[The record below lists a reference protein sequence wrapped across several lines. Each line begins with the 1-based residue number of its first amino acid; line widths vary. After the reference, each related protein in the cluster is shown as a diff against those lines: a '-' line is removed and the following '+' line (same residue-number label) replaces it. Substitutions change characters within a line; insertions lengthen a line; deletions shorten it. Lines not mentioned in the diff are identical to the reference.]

1 MIDKV
6 KKGIEGS
13 NATLAIILIN
23 IIVYIALI
31 TVPNIADI
39 LLLDPDKI
47 LEKPWTLVTVFFSH
61 EWLIHIFLNMGF
73 FFIFS
78 RQLEKLTSST
88 TVLIVYLTCGFIG
101 SLTFMPFAPLIGW
114 SGPVV
119 GASAAVWGVAAAFAA
134 MRPDFLILKGKAKHW
149 IAALFVGNTV
159 LLVLNPQIMIGAAAH
174 YAGIVVGL
182 ICGYWLKIREQK
194 RSLT

>member
-6 KKGIEGS
+6 KKGLEGS
-13 NATLAIILIN
+13 NATLAIIVVN
-23 IIVYIALI
+23 IIVYTALI
-31 TVPNIADI
+31 TVPNIADM
-39 LLLDPDKI
+39 LLLDPDKV
-47 LEKPWTLVTVFFSH
+47 LEKPWTLVTVFFAH
-61 EWLIHIFLNMGF
+61 EWFIHIFLNMGF

-78 RQLEKLTSST
+78 RQLEKLTSSI
-88 TVLIVYLTCGFIG
+88 TVLFVYLACGFIG

-119 GASAAVWGVAAAFAA
+119 GASAAVWGSAAAFAA
-134 MRPDFLILKGKAKHW
+134 MRPDALILKGKAKHW

-159 LLVLNPQIMIGAAAH
+159 LLALNPQVSIGAAAH
-174 YAGIVVGL
+174 YAGLVTGL
-182 ICGYWLKIREQK
+182 ICGYWLKNKEQK